1 MNRRMEIFLEVLFI
15 SVIFIDAFLL
25 LTSSLMPFRVGSFQN
40 IAYIDLFA
48 SVILLFAYLNQ
59 MRKHDPKTYL
69 KKNWNFLIIV
79 IPFSFIAINIMGLSP
94 ELLILKILNLIKA
107 FALVFAIRQVG
118 KNVDNFVEKSR
129 LVYGFSFFIAVLL
142 ASSIAFYLAENG
154 INPNVTNYEDSIW
167 YVIQT
172 ITTVGYGDIIP
183 YTQFGRL
190 IGIIAMIS
198 AIGITSL
205 LTAATTSSLLD
216 KVRQESDKLSKR
228 NAVFMKNLEKKI
240 DKISEEVADRKDID
254 VLNQE
259 LKKLKSEIIELK
271 EIIEKK

>member
-1 MNRRMEIFLEVLFI
+1 MEIFLEVLFI

-25 LTSSLMPFRVGSFQN
+25 LTSSLIPFRVGSFQN

-48 SVILLFAYLNQ
+48 SVILLFAYINQ

-240 DKISEEVADRKDID
+240 DKLSEEVSDRNDID
-254 VLNQE
+254 ALKQE
-259 LKKLKSEIIELK
+259 L
-271 EIIEKK
+271 

>member
-1 MNRRMEIFLEVLFI
+1 MNRRIEIFLEILFI

-25 LTSSLMPFRVGSFQN
+25 LTSSLMPFRAGNFQN
-40 IAYIDLFA
+40 IAYVDLFA
-48 SVILLFAYLNQ
+48 SLILLLAYINQ
-59 MRKHDPKTYL
+59 MRKNDPKIYL
-69 KKNWNFLIIV
+69 KKNWNFLIVV
-79 IPFSFIAINIMGLSP
+79 IPFSFIAINILGFSP
-94 ELLILKILNLIKA
+94 DLFILKLLNLVKA
-107 FALVFAIRQVG
+107 IALVFAIRQVG

-129 LVYGFSFFIAVLL
+129 LVYGVSFFIAILL
-142 ASSIAFYLAENG
+142 TSSIAFYLAENG

-172 ITTVGYGDIIP
+172 ITTVGYGDIVP

-190 IGIIAMIS
+190 IGVIAMIS